1 MPGVHCSCISVFF
14 FLNKSIALLRK
25 LRYSILGNPLLSIHD
40 DECEDCLFDKMY
52 KLTKGPF

>member
-1 MPGVHCSCISVFF
+1 MPGVHCSCISVF